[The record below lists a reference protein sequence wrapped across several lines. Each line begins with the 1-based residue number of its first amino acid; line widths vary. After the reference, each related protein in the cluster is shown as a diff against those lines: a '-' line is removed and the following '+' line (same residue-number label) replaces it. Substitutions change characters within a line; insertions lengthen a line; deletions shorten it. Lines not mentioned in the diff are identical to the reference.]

1 MRATLIILMC
11 LIAIMFL
18 FFASFAENVACSF
31 VFVLLA
37 VLSVFVG
44 YIIYSKIDKL

>member
-1 MRATLIILMC
+1 MKTTMIILMG

-18 FFASFAENVACSF
+18 LFAAFTENVGTAF

-37 VLSVFVG
+37 VLSVFTG
-44 YIIYSKIDKL
+44 YLIYSKIDKL